1 MLYRGQPIRL
11 AALALALAL
20 SCSAWAEARL
30 KSELV
35 VEKLVRQASGEIAT
49 VPATDVKPGDLVVYT
64 ANYRNYGDE
73 TAKTVIATLPV
84 PAGMDYQ
91 GTPQGAKFAPTAASI
106 DGTTFSAIPLT
117 RKVKTAQG
125 KELVQEIPLSEYR
138 ALRWNV
144 AELSAG
150 ASLSLKLTA
159 KVNASPAR

>member
-1 MLYRGQPIRL
+1 MLLQRPTLRL
-11 AALALALAL
+11 SAVVLALAF
-20 SCSAWAEARL
+20 SCSVHAEARL

-35 VEKLVRQASGEIAT
+35 AEKLVRQASGEIAT
-49 VPATDVKPGDLVVYT
+49 VPAKDVRPGDLVVYT
-64 ANYRNYGDE
+64 AHYKNYGDE
-73 TAKTVIATLPV
+73 TAKAVVATVPV
-84 PAGMDYQ
+84 PPGMDYQ
-91 GTPQGAKFAPTAASI
+91 GTPQGAKLVPSSASI
-106 DGTTFSAIPLT
+106 DGTTFAAIPLT